1 MQVNDLLVYKVKDK
15 AISLEGG
22 YMSLTSIW
30 LSDARVLIGVK
41 QDTHAKIDSVY
52 LVDGQRSD
60 ILENMK
66 QDPTLEI
73 ENEFVVDGDEA
84 ETFWFSIY

>member
-30 LSDARVLIGVK
+30 LSDARVLIGLK
-41 QDTHAKIDSVY
+41 
-52 LVDGQRSD
+52 
-60 ILENMK
+60 
-66 QDPTLEI
+66 
-73 ENEFVVDGDEA
+73 
-84 ETFWFSIY
+84 